1 MPSAI
6 MIEVMTFLGVVL
18 AGPLFT
24 LGLLP
29 RLWLD
34 HGLAGVSQRRL
45 FRTGAIVYGAFAAT
59 KPVRP
64 S

>member
-1 MPSAI
+1 
-6 MIEVMTFLGVVL
+6 MTCLGVPIV
-18 AGPLFT
+18 ASACRR
-24 LGLLP
+24 GLLP

-45 FRTGAIVYGAFAAT
+45 FQKRTLAYCVFRAT
-59 KPVRP
+59 K